1 MQAVPK
7 ANLNTTV
14 KLGTK
19 IIIPECTDCWE
30 DQFQFSRGIF
40 MLLQAF
46 RVPEE
51 KLRHAL
57 RLDLSALNSVYNSAR
72 VGDSPRKGIPTSGFL
87 GTVPV
92 NLGSLM
98 LVYEYISLLS

>member
-1 MQAVPK
+1 
-7 ANLNTTV
+7 
-14 KLGTK
+14 
-19 IIIPECTDCWE
+19 
-30 DQFQFSRGIF
+30 

-92 NLGSLM
+92 NLGSLKLRLYM
-98 LVYEYISLLS
+98 NISHYFRRVNYFLRKAYTI

>member
-1 MQAVPK
+1 MHAVPK
-7 ANLNTTV
+7 AILNIIA
-14 KLGTK
+14 KLDTK
-19 IIIPECTDCWE
+19 IINLECADCWKE
-30 DQFQFSRGIF
+30 PFQFSRGIF

-72 VGDSPRKGIPTSGFL
+72 VGKSPRKGIPTSGFL

-92 NLGSLM
+92 YL
-98 LVYEYISLLS
+98 